1 MLDFLPLEVDSVFAP
16 GMQVRNEFKRLAG
29 PRVKRMGDL
38 ETSAQTARI
47 SRS

>member
-1 MLDFLPLEVDSVFAP
+1 MLALLALEIDSVFTP
-16 GMQVRNEFKRLAG
+16 GMQVGDEIELLAG

-38 ETSAQTARI
+38 ETSAQRVRI

>member
-1 MLDFLPLEVDSVFAP
+1 MLALLALEVDPVFTP
-16 GMQVRNEFKRLAG
+16 GMQVSDEIELLPG

-38 ETSAQTARI
+38 ETSVQRVSI

>member
-1 MLDFLPLEVDSVFAP
+1 MLVLLALEVDPVFTP
-16 GMQVRNEFKRLAG
+16 GMQVGDKIELLTG

-38 ETSAQTARI
+38 ETSVQRVCI